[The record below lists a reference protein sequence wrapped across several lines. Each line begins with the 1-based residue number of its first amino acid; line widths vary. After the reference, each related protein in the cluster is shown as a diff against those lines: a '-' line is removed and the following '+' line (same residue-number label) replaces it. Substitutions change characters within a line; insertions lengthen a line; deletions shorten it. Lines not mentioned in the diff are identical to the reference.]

1 MKINTFVNLFKKF
14 DDKFTL
20 KFLHLLSDLLNSKG
34 TVDKFASNG
43 GPSFSKNYDIPVP
56 NKQTSND
63 HFDSD
68 DDKEIEVRVQTNNDY
83 NKVNNGNNMNSKKT
97 DTHSENRLFSKNE
110 PNNEVNDSNVTS
122 QKQPMENQ
130 KLDHFG
136 LGVVG
141 HSCSNSLDDQEN
153 SRSDFNNDKIVDG
166 VTEKRVIKFPGIG
179 PTDPVTGLPIAT
191 RNVRILFKVSLS
203 GVHISTPV
211 CLFVSFANH
220 HLFLKRP
227 SFHAQ
232 LGLDVPPEMKP
243 LHVSLNSPFR
253 MHTKHLHILLH
264 TFIPSLP
271 FSTRTSHPCHHHIS
285 IGRHPIIPTLMFHM
299 PKI

>member
-1 MKINTFVNLFKKF
+1 MINLP
-14 DDKFTL
+14 TL

-34 TVDKFASNG
+34 TVDKFTSNG
-43 GPSFSKNYDIPVP
+43 GLSFSKNYDIPAVP

-83 NKVNNGNNMNSKKT
+83 NKENNGRNMNSRKT

-136 LGVVG
+136 LGVVS

-153 SRSDFNNDKIVDG
+153 SRSDFNNDKIVNG
-166 VTEKRVIKFPGIG
+166 VTEKRVMKFPGIG

-203 GVHISTPV
+203 DVHISTLV
-211 CLFVSFANH
+211 SLFVSFANH
-220 HLFLKRP
+220 HHHLFLNWP
-227 SFHAQ
+227 
-232 LGLDVPPEMKP
+232 M
-243 LHVSLNSPFR
+243 R
-253 MHTKHLHILLH
+253 MSYHNFDLI
-264 TFIPSLP
+264 
-271 FSTRTSHPCHHHIS
+271 
-285 IGRHPIIPTLMFHM
+285 
-299 PKI
+299 